1 MTCVNSSPRNFTS
14 DESIKPLIESV
25 YPNNI
30 DLARLCS
37 SLTNVLSFF
46 LPSFVRRDVS
56 LSTNPGVSHTMNT
69 VVNCYCPINVTLY
82 NLVICEFLMVFLFYA
97 HVCSTQSDL
106 TMIHL
111 ELNKLTRCKGRES
124 STHAYGRVLTL
135 LDI

>member
-1 MTCVNSSPRNFTS
+1 MRRYVLKIRVKKQTTMTIISNTRLKSPM
-14 DESIKPLIESV
+14 EQKLG
-25 YPNNI
+25 
-30 DLARLCS
+30 LH
-37 SLTNVLSFF
+37 VLSFF